1 MTFKQGRFRVMLV
14 VAFVALIF
22 FSYVIAMIRL
32 QLVNGDYYKEQSEQ
46 KIYSTETIT
55 ASRGSIYDCNG
66 VSLVTNTTGYCIRFT
81 RALMPTDSQNDIIL
95 SLIRLT
101 EEHDCS
107 YYDSLPLT
115 QKAPYEYTSEISEG
129 NTPKKL
135 FSALE
140 IPSTSTA
147 EETMAALI
155 EKFDLENYT
164 AKEQRLLAGVRY
176 EMLISSFNLSTPY
189 EFSADV
195 SVELVAAIKQR
206 SDEFAGVEID
216 TRPIRNYTDPSI
228 APHLLGYVGKI
239 YAEEYETLSKQGYKM
254 NDTLGKAGIEKAMED
269 ALKGTDGTR
278 VIERDSGGKVLN
290 ITTLEEA
297 VSGNNVVLTIDS
309 KLQKIAQDSLKNCI
323 ETIAKRANEPGRDGE
338 DANAGAVVA
347 IKVNSGAILAS
358 ATYPTYTMDEFNN
371 DYNSLASDKELPLF
385 NRAFSGTY
393 APGSTFKMATGIA
406 SLEEGATTIREQIRD
421 TGIYKKYA
429 PSYAPRCWVYTD
441 YGRGHGLQN
450 IVAALKNSCNY
461 YFYEAADRMGIE
473 TLNDY
478 CLKLGLGQKTGVEI
492 SESAGVLAGPTY
504 RASIDEPWY
513 PGDTLQAAIGQSDNL
528 FTPLQLANYVSTI
541 VNGGTRYNT
550 HLVQGVYD
558 AATGICVQEEQIKVN
573 DNLKMKDENFHAI
586 MNGMVEC
593 ATTGTAAG
601 VFGTSYKIGAG
612 AKTGTASV
620 PKGTANGIFVAFA
633 PVDDPQIAVCV
644 VVEHGAHGNYVGSVA
659 RDIFDAYFA
668 DVNAENEIVAE
679 GILLPLEQPPAE
691 EKTDE

>member
-1 MTFKQGRFRVMLV
+1 MTFKEGRFRIFLIVAIVLV
-14 VAFVALIF
+14 VF

-46 KIYSTETIT
+46 KIYSTESIT

-66 VSLVTNTTGYCIRFT
+66 VSLVTNTTGYCIKFT
-81 RALMPTDSQNDIIL
+81 RALMPVEEQNDIIL
-95 SLIRLT
+95 ALIELT
-101 EEHDCS
+101 KEHGCS
-107 YYDSLPLT
+107 YYESLPLSMKT
-115 QKAPYEYTSEISEG
+115 PYTFTPDIS
-129 NTPKKL
+129 PKL
-135 FSALE
+135 FTKLE
-140 IPSTSTA
+140 LNGTA
-147 EETMAALI
+147 SPDQVMKAMI
-155 EKFDLENYT
+155 EKFELEEYT
-164 AKEQRLLAGVRY
+164 PAEQRMLAGVRY

-206 SDEFAGVEID
+206 SEEFAGVDID
-216 TRPIRNYTDPSI
+216 TRPVRYYTDPSI

-239 YAEEYETLSKQGYKM
+239 YAEEYETLSEQGYKM

-278 VIERDSGGKVLN
+278 VIERDSSGKVLN
-290 ITTLEEA
+290 VTVLEEA

-309 KLQKIAQDSLKNCI
+309 NLQKVAQDSLKNCI
-323 ETIAKRANEPGRDGE
+323 ETIVKRSGEPGRDGE

-347 IKVNSGAILAS
+347 INVNSGAILAS
-358 ATYPTYTMDEFNN
+358 ATYPTYTMDEFEN

-406 SLEEGATTIREQIRD
+406 ALEEGATTIGEQIRD
-421 TGIYKKYA
+421 IGIYKKYA
-429 PSYAPRCWVYTD
+429 PSYTPKCWVYTD

-450 IVAALKNSCNY
+450 ISAALKNSCNY
-461 YFYEAADRMGIE
+461 YFYEAADRMGIN
-473 TLNDY
+473 TLNSY

-492 SESAGVLAGPTY
+492 GEAAGILAGPSY
-504 RASIDEPWY
+504 RATIDEPWY

-550 HLVQGVYD
+550 HLVQGIYN
-558 AATGICVQEEQIKVN
+558 ASTGICVQEEQIKVN
-573 DNLKMKDENFHAI
+573 DSLKMKDENFHAI
-586 MNGMVEC
+586 MKGMVEC
-593 ATTGTAAG
+593 ATSGTAAG
-601 VFGTSYKIGAG
+601 VFGTAYKISAG

-620 PKGTANGIFVAFA
+620 PSGTANGIFVAFA
-633 PVDDPQIAVCV
+633 PADEPEIAVCV

-668 DVNAENEIVAE
+668 GVEVQNEPTAE
-679 GILLPLEQPPAE
+679 GVLLPTETPAEQPKQGEP
-691 EKTDE
+691 TNG